1 MPLQP
6 ARLELNADGVPMS
19 SAYGDVYHSADGG
32 LDQARHV
39 FLAGNG
45 LPGRWAGRERFVV
58 VETGF
63 GLGLNFLATWQAWR
77 GEPTRCGRLHF
88 VSVEKHP
95 FTAAD
100 LETLYR
106 RLLPADLAPLGQQ
119 LASHWPL
126 LTPGAHR
133 LAFDDGRVVLTLL
146 FGDAETLLRQ
156 TVARADAF
164 YLDGFAPSA
173 NPDMWSP
180 GIAQALMKLA
190 APDATLATWSV
201 AAGVR
206 ETLGQAGFTTER
218 HTGFGRKRHRLSGTL
233 LPHAQRIAA
242 RRAPAA
248 PTDRR
253 AIVVGA
259 GLAGCAVAERLAVR
273 GWQVML
279 VERRS
284 APAQETSGNLAGLLR
299 PMMAADDN
307 LAARLS
313 RQSFLAAH
321 AHYSQLEKEG
331 HPLRWG
337 PTGLLHLAEDAA
349 HAELQAEVVARNG
362 FPDDFVRLLD
372 MTQASALLGRPVAM
386 GGWWFARGAW
396 VNPASV
402 CEANLARAGQRVSRL
417 FSREAVSLRQRPD
430 GWQVCDGDG
439 TPLAEAPVLVLA
451 NAMDARRFEAVAPLP
466 LRIFR
471 GQVTHLPAGT
481 LALDFALCRKGYVA
495 PAGDGRHCLGASF
508 QADDLDPAERLGDH
522 AANLARLERMLP
534 GAAAGLDP
542 AQLDGRVGFRTAC
555 PDRLPLLGAL
565 PDPLAPPPAGA
576 QLRDVARLPGLY
588 GALAYGP
595 RGLTWATLGAELL
608 ASRINAEPL
617 PVEANLAAAVDPARF
632 TLRAARHTG

>member
-32 LDQARHV
+32 LEQARHV

-63 GLGLNFLATWQAWR
+63 GLGLNFLATRQAWR
-77 GEPTRCGRLHF
+77 EDPARCGRLHF

-133 LAFDDGRVVLTLL
+133 LTFDDGRVVLTLL

-164 YLDGFAPSA
+164 YLDGFAPAA

-180 GIAQALMKLA
+180 GIARALMKLA

-206 ETLGQAGFTTER
+206 DTLGQAGFATEK
-218 HTGFGRKRHRLSGTL
+218 HAGFGRKRHRLTGTL

-242 RRAPAA
+242 RRTPAVPA
-248 PTDRR
+248 DRR
-253 AIVVGA
+253 AAVIGA
-259 GLAGCAVAERLAVR
+259 GLAGCAVAERLAAR
-273 GWQVML
+273 GWQVTL
-279 VERRS
+279 IERHDAAAR
-284 APAQETSGNLAGLLR
+284 ETSGNLAGLLR

-321 AHYSQLEKEG
+321 AHFAQLLREG

-337 PTGLLHLAEDAA
+337 PRGLLHLAEDAD
-349 HAELQAEVVARNG
+349 HAALQAEVVARNG
-362 FPDDFVRLLD
+362 FPDDFVRLVD
-372 MTQASALLGRPVAM
+372 ASQASALLGQPVDL

-402 CEANLARAGQRVSRL
+402 CEANLARAGQRLTRQ
-417 FSREAVSLRQRPD
+417 FAREAVRLQQRPD
-430 GWQVCDGDG
+430 GWQVCDSDG
-439 TPLAEAPVLVLA
+439 APLTEAPVLVLA
-451 NAMDARRFEAVAPLP
+451 NALDARRFEAAAQLP
-466 LRIFR
+466 LRTFR

-508 QADDLDPAERLGDH
+508 QADDTDPAPRLRDH
-522 AANLARLERMLP
+522 EANLARLERMLP
-534 GAAAGLDP
+534 GAAAALDP
-542 AQLDGRVGFRTAC
+542 TQLDGRVGFRAAC

-565 PDPLAPPPAGA
+565 ADPRQAPPAGA
-576 QLRDVARLPGLY
+576 QLRDVARLPGLF
-588 GALAYGP
+588 GALGYGP
-595 RGLTWATLGAELL
+595 RGLTWSTLGAELL
-608 ASRINAEPL
+608 ASLIDAEPL
-617 PVEANLAAAVDPARF
+617 PVEADLAAAADPARF
-632 TLRAARHTG
+632 VLRAARHMG

>member
-1 MPLQP
+1 MPLQA
-6 ARLELNADGVPMS
+6 ARLEFNADGVPMS

-45 LPGRWAGRERFVV
+45 LPGRWAGRERFVI

-63 GLGLNFLATWQAWR
+63 GLGLNFLTTWQAWR
-77 GEPTRCGRLHF
+77 DDPARCGRLHF

-95 FTAAD
+95 FSAAD
-100 LETLYR
+100 LDALYR
-106 RLLPADLAPLGQQ
+106 RLLPEDLAPLGEQ
-119 LASHWPL
+119 LTAHWPL

-133 LAFDDGRVVLTLL
+133 LAFDGGRVVLTLL

-164 YLDGFAPSA
+164 YLDGFAPAA

-190 APDATLATWSV
+190 APAATLATWSV

-206 ETLGQAGFTTER
+206 DTLQQAGFATEK
-218 HTGFGRKRHRLSGTL
+218 HAGFGRKRHMLTGGL

-242 RRAPAA
+242 RHAPA
-248 PTDRR
+248 PPSDRR
-253 AIVVGA
+253 AVVVGA
-259 GLAGCAVAERLAVR
+259 GLAGCAVAERLAAR
-273 GWQVML
+273 GWQVAL
-279 VERRS
+279 VERHG

-321 AHYSQLEKEG
+321 AHFAQLEKEG
-331 HPLRWG
+331 HALRWG
-337 PTGLLHLAEDAA
+337 PRGLLHLAEDAS
-349 HAELQAEVVARNG
+349 HADLQQEVVARNG
-362 FPDDFVRLLD
+362 FPEEFVRLVD
-372 MTQASALLGRPVAM
+372 AAQASALLGRPVDV

-396 VNPASV
+396 VNPGSV
-402 CEANLARAGQRVSRL
+402 CEANLARAGHRLTRL
-417 FSREAVSLRQRPD
+417 FSREAVGLRQQPD

-439 TPLAEAPVLVLA
+439 APLAEAPVLVLA
-451 NAMDARRFEAVAPLP
+451 NAMDARRFEAVAPMP

-495 PAGDGRHCLGASF
+495 PIGDGRHCLGASF

-534 GAAAGLDP
+534 GAASGLDP
-542 AQLDGRVGFRTAC
+542 ARLEGRVGFRTAC

-576 QLRDVARLPGLY
+576 QLRDVARLPGLHC
-588 GALAYGP
+588 ALAYGP
-595 RGLTWATLGAELL
+595 RGLTWATLAAELL
-608 ASRINAEPL
+608 ASRIDAEPL
-617 PVEANLAAAVDPARF
+617 PVEADLAAAVDPARF
-632 TLRAARHTG
+632 ALRAARRTG